1 MIDSIKKYV
10 QEQNMFAEGDY
21 VVAGV
26 SGGADSICLLCVLL
40 ELRLEIPMTIHV
52 VHINHKIRE
61 EAGEDAAYVEAFCR
75 ERQLPFSLVEAD
87 VEQLAAQR
95 HISAEEAGREVRYE
109 AFYRILN
116 ENRAGRRGRI
126 AIAHNQNDCC
136 ETFLFHLFR
145 GSGLKG
151 LTGIPA
157 IRGEIVRPLLHTS
170 RTQIERYLAQ
180 KGIQYCIDRTNLED
194 NYTRNRIRHH
204 ILQTACE
211 EVSANATEHIQEACD
226 KISDAYTLI
235 EDMTRQGCC
244 QCIVKDEKGI
254 HILEASYLA
263 LHETIQGYVMM
274 EALAQAA
281 GSRKDLETVH
291 VQQLQE
297 LLRKQPGRKVDL
309 PYSVRAIREYAGIRL
324 EKVQSHNPKD
334 EPVEYGRVPYNR
346 LHAGTTATIETQEGY
361 FELSVLCAQQCKK
374 EEIPSN
380 MYTKWLDYDKIEK
393 NPYIRT
399 RRTGD
404 YMVINAQ
411 GNTKKLN
418 RCMIDEKIPSEYRDS
433 IPLIACGNEI
443 LWMVGSRMN
452 ERYKINPQTRKV
464 LVLNYQG
471 GNENE

>member
-1 MIDSIKKYV
+1 MIDSIKRYV

-95 HISAEEAGREVRYE
+95 HISTEEAGREVRYE
-109 AFYRILN
+109 AFHRILN

-254 HILEASYLA
+254 HILADFYLA
-263 LHETIQGYVMM
+263 LHTTIQGYVMM

-297 LLRKQPGRKVDL
+297 LLRKQPGRRVDL

-324 EKVQSHNPKD
+324 EKVQSCDFKD
-334 EPVEYGRVPYNR
+334 EPAEYGRIPYNS
-346 LHAGTTATIETQEGY
+346 LHTGTTVTIETQEGY
-361 FELSVLCAQQCKK
+361 FELSVLCAQQCKT

-380 MYTKWLDYDKIEK
+380 MYTKWLDYDKI
-393 NPYIRT
+393 IQSVVFRT
-399 RRTGD
+399 RRSGD
-404 YMVINAQ
+404 YLTIDDNFS
-411 GNTKKLN
+411 KKSLKKY
-418 RCMIDEKIPSEYRDS
+418 MIEEKIP
-433 IPLIACGNEI
+433 A
-443 LWMVGSRMN
+443 N
-452 ERYKINPQTRKV
+452 ERNSMMVLADGNHIIWVPGGRISTYYRVTEQTRVILEVTCMEK
-464 LVLNYQG
+464 Q
-471 GNENE
+471 E

>member
-1 MIDSIKKYV
+1 MIDSIKRYV

-87 VEQLAAQR
+87 VEQLATQR
-95 HISAEEAGREVRYE
+95 HISTEEAGREVRYE
-109 AFYRILN
+109 AFHRILN
-116 ENRAGRRGRI
+116 ENRADRRGRI

-235 EDMTRQGCC
+235 EDMTRQGWR

-254 HILEASYLA
+254 HILADFYLA
-263 LHETIQGYVMM
+263 LHTTIQGYVMM

-297 LLRKQPGRKVDL
+297 LLRKQPGRRVDL

-324 EKVQSHNPKD
+324 EKVQSCDFKD
-334 EPVEYGRVPYNR
+334 EPAEYGRIPYNS
-346 LHAGTTATIETQEGY
+346 LHTGTTVTIETQEGY
-361 FELSVLCAQQCKK
+361 FELSVLCAQQCKT

-380 MYTKWLDYDKIEK
+380 IYTKWLDYDKI
-393 NPYIRT
+393 IQSVVFRT
-399 RRTGD
+399 RRSGD
-404 YMVINAQ
+404 YLTIDDNFS
-411 GNTKKLN
+411 KKSLKKY
-418 RCMIDEKIPSEYRDS
+418 MIEEKIP
-433 IPLIACGNEI
+433 A
-443 LWMVGSRMN
+443 N
-452 ERYKINPQTRKV
+452 ERNSMMVLADGNHIIWVPGGRISTYYRVTEQTRVILEVTCMEK
-464 LVLNYQG
+464 Q
-471 GNENE
+471 E

>member
-1 MIDSIKKYV
+1 MIDSIKRYV

-40 ELRLEIPMTIHV
+40 ELRLEIPMTIQV

-95 HISAEEAGREVRYE
+95 HISTEEAGREVRYE
-109 AFYRILN
+109 AFHRILN

-235 EDMTRQGCC
+235 EDMTRQGWR

-254 HILEASYLA
+254 HILADFYLA
-263 LHETIQGYVMM
+263 LHTTIQGYVMM

-281 GSRKDLETVH
+281 GSRKNLETVH

-297 LLRKQPGRKVDL
+297 LLRKQPGRRVDL

-324 EKVQSHNPKD
+324 EKVQSCDFKD
-334 EPVEYGRVPYNR
+334 EPAEYGRIPYNS
-346 LHAGTTATIETQEGY
+346 LHTGTTVTIETQEGY
-361 FELSVLCAQQCKK
+361 FELSILCAQQCKT

-380 MYTKWLDYDKIEK
+380 MYTKWLDYDKI
-393 NPYIRT
+393 IQSVVFRT
-399 RRTGD
+399 RRSGD
-404 YMVINAQ
+404 YLTIDDNFS
-411 GNTKKLN
+411 KKSLKKY
-418 RCMIDEKIPSEYRDS
+418 MIEEKIP
-433 IPLIACGNEI
+433 A
-443 LWMVGSRMN
+443 N
-452 ERYKINPQTRKV
+452 ERNSMMVLADGNHIIWVPGGRISTYYRVTEQTRVILEVTCMEK
-464 LVLNYQG
+464 Q
-471 GNENE
+471 E

>member
-1 MIDSIKKYV
+1 MIDSIKRYV

-75 ERQLPFSLVEAD
+75 ERRLPFSLVEAD

-95 HISAEEAGREVRYE
+95 HISTEEAGREVRYE
-109 AFYRILN
+109 AFHRILN

-235 EDMTRQGCC
+235 EDMTRQGWR

-254 HILEASYLA
+254 HILADFYLA
-263 LHETIQGYVMM
+263 LHTTIQGYVMM

-297 LLRKQPGRKVDL
+297 LLRKQPGRRVDL

-324 EKVQSHNPKD
+324 EKVQSCDSKD
-334 EPVEYGRVPYNR
+334 EPAEYGRIPYNS
-346 LHAGTTATIETQEGY
+346 LHTGTTVTIETQEGY
-361 FELSVLCAQQCKK
+361 FELSVLCTQQCKT

-380 MYTKWLDYDKIEK
+380 MYTKWLDYDKI
-393 NPYIRT
+393 IQSVVFRT
-399 RRTGD
+399 RRSGD
-404 YMVINAQ
+404 YLTIDDNFS
-411 GNTKKLN
+411 KKSLKKY
-418 RCMIDEKIPSEYRDS
+418 MIEEKIP
-433 IPLIACGNEI
+433 A
-443 LWMVGSRMN
+443 N
-452 ERYKINPQTRKV
+452 ERNSMMVLADGNHIIWVPGGRISTYYRVTEQTRVILEVTCMEK
-464 LVLNYQG
+464 Q
-471 GNENE
+471 E

>member
-1 MIDSIKKYV
+1 MIDSIKRYV

-75 ERQLPFSLVEAD
+75 ERQLPFALVEAD

-95 HISAEEAGREVRYE
+95 HISTEEAGREVRYE
-109 AFYRILN
+109 AFHRILN

-235 EDMTRQGCC
+235 EDMTRQGWR

-254 HILEASYLA
+254 HILADFYLA
-263 LHETIQGYVMM
+263 LHTTIQGYVMM

-297 LLRKQPGRKVDL
+297 LLRKQPGRRVDL

-324 EKVQSHNPKD
+324 EKVQSCDFKD
-334 EPVEYGRVPYNR
+334 EPAEYGRIPYNS
-346 LHAGTTATIETQEGY
+346 LHTGTTVTIETQEGY
-361 FELSVLCAQQCKK
+361 FELSVLCAQQCKT

-380 MYTKWLDYDKIEK
+380 IYTKWLDYDKI
-393 NPYIRT
+393 IQSVVFRT
-399 RRTGD
+399 RRSGD
-404 YMVINAQ
+404 YLTIDDNFS
-411 GNTKKLN
+411 KKSLKKY
-418 RCMIDEKIPSEYRDS
+418 MIEEKIP
-433 IPLIACGNEI
+433 A
-443 LWMVGSRMN
+443 N
-452 ERYKINPQTRKV
+452 ERNSMMVLADGNHIIWVPGGRISTYYRVTEQTRVILEVTCMEK
-464 LVLNYQG
+464 Q
-471 GNENE
+471 E

>member
-1 MIDSIKKYV
+1 MIDSIKRYV

-75 ERQLPFSLVEAD
+75 ERQLPFALVEAD

-95 HISAEEAGREVRYE
+95 HISTEEAGREVRYE
-109 AFYRILN
+109 AFHRILN

-235 EDMTRQGCC
+235 EDMTRQGCR

-254 HILEASYLA
+254 HILADFYLA
-263 LHETIQGYVMM
+263 LHTTIQGYVMM

-297 LLRKQPGRKVDL
+297 LLRKQPGRRVDL

-324 EKVQSHNPKD
+324 EKVQSCDSKD
-334 EPVEYGRVPYNR
+334 EPAEYGRIPYNS
-346 LHAGTTATIETQEGY
+346 LHTGTTVTIETQEGY
-361 FELSVLCAQQCKK
+361 FELSVLCVQQCKT

-380 MYTKWLDYDKIEK
+380 MYTKWLDYDKIIK
-393 NPYIRT
+393 SVVFRT
-399 RRTGD
+399 RRSGD
-404 YMVINAQ
+404 YLTIDDNFS
-411 GNTKKLN
+411 KKSLKKY
-418 RCMIDEKIPSEYRDS
+418 MIEEKIP
-433 IPLIACGNEI
+433 A
-443 LWMVGSRMN
+443 N
-452 ERYKINPQTRKV
+452 ERNSMMVLADGNHIIWVPGGRISTYYRVTEQTRVILEVTCMEK
-464 LVLNYQG
+464 Q
-471 GNENE
+471 E

>member
-1 MIDSIKKYV
+1 MIDSIKRYV

-40 ELRLEIPMTIHV
+40 EVRLEIPMTIHV

-95 HISAEEAGREVRYE
+95 HISTEEAGREVRYE
-109 AFYRILN
+109 AFHRILN

-235 EDMTRQGCC
+235 EDMTRQGWR

-254 HILEASYLA
+254 HILADFYLA
-263 LHETIQGYVMM
+263 LHTTIQGYVMM

-297 LLRKQPGRKVDL
+297 LLRKQPGRRVDL

-324 EKVQSHNPKD
+324 EKVQSCDFKD
-334 EPVEYGRVPYNR
+334 EPAEYGRIPYNS
-346 LHAGTTATIETQEGY
+346 LHTGTTVTIETQEGY
-361 FELSVLCAQQCKK
+361 FELSVLCAQQCKT

-380 MYTKWLDYDKIEK
+380 IYTKWLDYDRIKGDIV
-393 NPYIRT
+393 IRN
-399 RRTGD
+399 RRAGD
-404 YMVINAQ
+404 YFTLD
-411 GNTKKLN
+411 GDN
-418 RCMIDEKIPSEYRDS
+418 RRKTLKAYLIDEKVPAEDRKHVYLVTEGQHCLWIVGKRISSWYKVSEDTKY
-433 IPLIACGNEI
+433 I
-443 LWMVGSRMN
+443 LQIKYVRRN
-452 ERYKINPQTRKV
+452 
-464 LVLNYQG
+464 
-471 GNENE
+471 